1 MTQRADQMRNEE
13 LWGFCE
19 PCESWL
25 CTHRWYGNGG
35 HPACPVCGVEPV
47 LIESRE
53 GDRRQIT
60 VTLRLPPGAVEP
72 AL

>member
-1 MTQRADQMRNEE
+1 MRNDE

-19 PCESWL
+19 PCESWR
-25 CTHRWYGNGG
+25 CTHLWYRYGG
-35 HPACPVCGVEPV
+35 HPACPVCEVAPV

>member
-1 MTQRADQMRNEE
+1 MRKDE

-25 CTHRWYGNGG
+25 CTARWYETRRDE
-35 HPACPVCGVEPV
+35 PACPSCGTTPG
-47 LIESRE
+47 LIESRD
-53 GDRRQIT
+53 GARGFVT
-60 VTLRLPPGAVEP
+60 VLLRLPPGAVEP

>member
-1 MTQRADQMRNEE
+1 MRGDE

-25 CTHRWYGNGG
+25 LSPYWFKPQPSGN
-35 HPACPVCGVEPV
+35 PACPVCGASPS
-47 LIESRE
+47 LIEERE
-53 GDRRQIT
+53 DGKGRIT
-60 VTLRLPPGAVEP
+60 LLLRLPPGAVEP

>member
-1 MTQRADQMRNEE
+1 MSNDE

-25 CTHRWYGNGG
+25 CSIRWYADHSRDARCPNCGKP
-35 HPACPVCGVEPV
+35 PA
-47 LIESRE
+47 LIETRE
-53 GDRRQIT
+53 GDIGKIT
-60 VTLRLPPGAVEP
+60 VMLRLPPGAVEP

>member
-1 MTQRADQMRNEE
+1 MRNDE

-25 CTHRWYGNGG
+25 CTHHWYENGR
-35 HPACPVCGVEPV
+35 HPACPVCGFAPD